1 MTNRSPSDPQPI
13 FVQVQPRQ
21 TATWIIAIALSV
33 IATAVVLR
41 PDLPMLGA
49 AFAQNH
55 LTGSGGVH
63 AFTGQL
69 DKDHYGLFM
78 MDTENGTVW
87 VYEYT
92 PLKRRLKLV
101 CARNFTYDRYLLD
114 YNNDEQTSPSQIEE
128 LVKRQRDA
136 RIKNDK
142 ARPTP
147 VASPTPPAAAGA
159 ARPVAPQAGK
169 PSPQQP
175 TAGDDVDEVDADAI
189 PDESESDSPAG
200 VETHKNP
207 TKNNQGQ
214 PR

>member
-1 MTNRSPSDPQPI
+1 MTDRSPSDPQPI
-13 FVQVQPRQ
+13 LVQVQPRQ

-33 IATAVVLR
+33 IATAVVIR

-114 YNNDEQTSPSQIEE
+114 FNNDDQTSPAQIEE
-128 LVKRQRDA
+128 MVKRQREA

-142 ARPTP
+142 ARPSP
-147 VASPTPPAAAGA
+147 VASPTPPVTGA
-159 ARPVAPQAGK
+159 ARPVAPTPGN
-169 PSPQQP
+169 PPP
-175 TAGDDVDEVDADAI
+175 TPAAGDDVDEVDADAI
-189 PDESESDSPAG
+189 PDESESDSPHG
-200 VETHKNP
+200 VETPKDP